1 MPTVETFE
9 ELDVWQNAM
18 SLCKAVYTLT
28 NSTEIKS
35 DFPLRDQLR
44 KSAIS
49 IPSNIAEG
57 FERESNNQFIY
68 FLIIAKG
75 SCGELRT
82 QLNLAY
88 NLGLLGEEAFHELK
102 DKCVTISKQL
112 SSFIKYLRTTK
123 RTELSKPSKLSKPS

>member
-1 MPTVETFE
+1 MAKVSSFE
-9 ELDVWQNAM
+9 ELEVWQKGVEL
-18 SLCKAVYTLT
+18 SELVYNIT
-28 NSTEIKS
+28 NTTALNK
-35 DFPLRDQLR
+35 DFALRDQLR

-82 QLNLAY
+82 QIYLTYKIGIIDIKTHDL
-88 NLGLLGEEAFHELK
+88 LK
-102 DKCVTISKQL
+102 DKCLVISKQL
-112 SSFIKYLRTTK
+112 SNFIKYLKSTK
-123 RTELSKPSKLSKPS
+123 KLSNK

>member
-18 SLCKAVYTLT
+18 NLCKVVYTLT
-28 NSTEIKS
+28 NNTEIKT

-82 QLNLAY
+82 QLILAY
-88 NLGLLGEEAFHELK
+88 NLGLLGEEAFVELK
-102 DKCVTISKQL
+102 NNCVTISKQL